1 LFYPSVLSAYDQ
13 YENITFMTSSD
24 ATCLFCDSATAIFN
38 NDHAFVRFDDFPVNP
53 GHCLIIPHR
62 HFASFFEATPE
73 ERAAIFALVDLARVR
88 VDEEY
93 QPGGYNIG
101 VNVGPIAGQ
110 SVMHLHVHMIP
121 RYAGDVENPKG
132 GVRGVIPSRQK
143 YDIT

>member
-1 LFYPSVLSAYDQ
+1 
-13 YENITFMTSSD
+13 MTPPDSP
-24 ATCLFCDSATAIFN
+24 CLFCDAATPLLE

-62 HFASFFEATPE
+62 HFASFFEATDE
-73 ERAAIFALVDLARVR
+73 ERAAIFSLIDQARARV
-88 VDEEY
+88 DAEF

-110 SVMHLHVHMIP
+110 SVMHLHVHLIP
-121 RYAGDVENPKG
+121 RYDGDVENPKG

-143 YDIT
+143 YAVTQLNQV

>member
-1 LFYPSVLSAYDQ
+1 MSC
-13 YENITFMTSSD
+13 SD
-24 ATCLFCDSATAIFN
+24 AECLFCDSSKAILR
-38 NDHAFVRFDDFPVNP
+38 NDHAFARFDDFPVNP

-62 HFASFFEATPE
+62 HFASFFEATVE
-73 ERAAIFALVDLARVR
+73 ERAAILALVDQARARV
-88 VDEEY
+88 DTEF

-110 SVMHLHVHMIP
+110 SVMHLHVHLIP

-143 YDIT
+143 YDITQPTRSEG

>member
-1 LFYPSVLSAYDQ
+1 
-13 YENITFMTSSD
+13 MT
-24 ATCLFCDSATAIFN
+24 AEPCLFCDAASAILE

-53 GHCLIIPHR
+53 GHCLIIPFR
-62 HFASFFEATPE
+62 HFASFFEATTE
-73 ERAAIFALVDLARVR
+73 ERAAIFSLIDAARAI
-88 VDEEY
+88 VDERF

-110 SVMHLHVHMIP
+110 SVMHLHVHLIP

-143 YDIT
+143 YAVPDAG

>member
-1 LFYPSVLSAYDQ
+1 
-13 YENITFMTSSD
+13 MT
-24 ATCLFCDSATAIFN
+24 ATTCDCLFCDASKAVLRN
-38 NDHAFVRFDDFPVNP
+38 EHAFVRFDDYPVNP

-62 HFASFFEATPE
+62 HFPSFFEATAE
-73 ERAAIFALVDLARVR
+73 ERAAIFSIIDEAKALVDAQF
-88 VDEEY
+88 

-110 SVMHLHVHMIP
+110 SVPHLHVHLIP

-143 YDIT
+143 YTPTT

>member
-1 LFYPSVLSAYDQ
+1 
-13 YENITFMTSSD
+13 MTTTTSD
-24 ATCLFCDSATAIFN
+24 CLFCDASKAVLR
-38 NDHAFVRFDDFPVNP
+38 NDHVFVRFDDYPVNP

-62 HFASFFEATPE
+62 HFPSFFEATAE
-73 ERAAIFALVDLARVR
+73 ERAAIFSIIDEAKALVDAQF
-88 VDEEY
+88 

-110 SVMHLHVHMIP
+110 SVLHLHVHLIP

-143 YDIT
+143 YTTTAT